1 MDAKE
6 IIAEANLSRAD
17 IAAADLGEPVVLQAR
32 EADSDRDDPRG
43 IALALAAYG
52 LWGIVPIYWRWL
64 SKVPPFELTVH
75 RVLWCALFVL
85 AVSLAR
91 GRWRELMD
99 IARNRRLLATLA
111 LTSVLISINWTIYI
125 YCVATHQLVES

>member
-6 IIAEANLSRAD
+6 TLAESNLSRGD
-17 IAAADLGEPVVLQAR
+17 IAAADLGEPVVLPAGA
-32 EADSDRDDPRG
+32 ADSTRDDPRG

-52 LWGIVPIYWRWL
+52 LWGIVPVYWRWL

-85 AVSLAR
+85 AISLVR
-91 GRWRELMD
+91 GRWRKLMD
-99 IARNRRLLATLA
+99 IARNARLLGT
-111 LTSVLISINWTIYI
+111 
-125 YCVATHQLVES
+125 